1 MCAFVQPQGAFMCLF
16 MAQLLSQQ
24 FAAKAK

>member
-1 MCAFVQPQGAFMCLF
+1 MFAFMQPQGAFMCLF
-16 MAQLLSQQ
+16 MAQLLRQQ